1 LPRKYRFYGL
11 HFLCLIIGLTIP
23 AQDAALA
30 WRIGRIMNSDRRNL
44 LKLLAAGTLPLP
56 HAVAGEKQA
65 GGKVRIGLIADVH
78 QDLVHDGP
86 HRLKEFLAKAAEWKA
101 DAVLE
106 LGDFCTPK
114 PANREFAD
122 AFEVFSGKRFHVIGN
137 HDTDGGFD
145 RDQVVAFHKMPAR
158 YYSADLHGIH
168 LVVLDANDV
177 PPGHKGGYPSH
188 IADDQIEWL
197 AQDLAATTLPVFV
210 FSHQSLER
218 PECIRSQEKV
228 RAVLE
233 KAKRPDGSNQVVACL
248 NGHWHIDHARVI
260 NGISYIHVNSASYYW
275 IGERF
280 AHVRYSK
287 EIDALNPYMPF
298 IAPYRK
304 PIFSLLEV
312 DLDKGE
318 FSLSACESEWVGP
331 SPQQLGVDFKELD
344 SAWVAA
350 KCSARKGKLSNR

>member
-1 LPRKYRFYGL
+1 MVRFLGL
-11 HFLCLIIGLTIP
+11 GTL

-30 WRIGRIMNSDRRNL
+30 WRIGSIMNSDRRNL
-44 LKLLAAGTLPLP
+44 LKLLAAGSLPLP

-65 GGKVRIGLIADVH
+65 GGKVRIALIADVH

-86 HRLKEFLAKAAEWKA
+86 QRLKEFLAKAAEWKA

-122 AFEVFSGKRFHVIGN
+122 AFEAFSGKRFHVIGN
-137 HDTDGGFD
+137 HDTDGGFQ

-197 AQDLAATTLPVFV
+197 AQDLAATSLPVFV

-318 FSLSACESEWVGP
+318 FTLAACESEWVGP
-331 SPQQLGVDFKELD
+331 SPQQLGADFKELD

-350 KCSARKGKLSNR
+350 KCSARRGKLSNR

>member
-1 LPRKYRFYGL
+1 MGR
-11 HFLCLIIGLTIP
+11 FLCLGILAQEGVWRRRIP
-23 AQDAALA
+23 
-30 WRIGRIMNSDRRNL
+30 RMMNIDRRNA
-44 LKLLAAGTLPLP
+44 LKILAAGTLPLSYAMAGDR
-56 HAVAGEKQA
+56 AV
-65 GGKVRIGLIADVH
+65 GGKVRIALIADVH

-86 HRLKEFLAKAAEWKA
+86 QRLKEFLAKAEEWKA

-122 AFEVFSGKRFHVIGN
+122 AFDAYPGKRFHVIGN
-137 HDTDGGFD
+137 HEMDGGFD

-168 LVVLDANDV
+168 LVVLDGNDV
-177 PPGHKGGYPSH
+177 PSGHKGGYPSH

-218 PECIRSQEKV
+218 PQCIRSQEKV

-260 NGISYIHVNSASYYW
+260 EGISYIHVNSASYYW
-275 IGERF
+275 IGQKF
-280 AHVRYSK
+280 SHVRYSK
-287 EIDALNPYMPF
+287 ETDALNPYMAF

-312 DLDKGE
+312 DLGKGE
-318 FSLSACESEWVGP
+318 FTLSACESEWVGP
-331 SPQQLGVDFKELD
+331 SPQELGVDFKELE

-350 KCSARKGKLSNR
+350 KCSARKGSWIG